1 MRDFD
6 TLTEVERLVLDVLG
20 PGGLLT
26 VETLARSTGR
36 RVHEVRRA
44 TDSLQSKNLAWT
56 NRRGQWSTV

>member
-1 MRDFD
+1 MS
-6 TLTEVERLVLDVLG
+6 TTKLTDVERLVLDVLA

-26 VETLARSTGR
+26 IETLARSTGR

-44 TDSLQSKNLAWT
+44 TDSLQGKNLAWV

>member
-1 MRDFD
+1 MS
-6 TLTEVERLVLDVLG
+6 TTKLTDVERLVLDALA

-26 VETLARSTGR
+26 IETLAHSTGR

-44 TDSLQSKNLAWT
+44 TDSLQSKNLAWV